1 MLNVFIQK
9 DIFLRNIYLGT
20 YVCIQTGAVL
30 KFKIQIK
37 KIIFRRIKNCF
48 SDFFGLSNRISFTA
62 LVFDVW
68 NEGNLKSH
76 KSWFEN
82 I

>member
-30 KFKIQIK
+30 KFEIQIK
-37 KIIFRRIKNCF
+37 KIVFRRIKNCF
-48 SDFFGLSNRISFTA
+48 SDFFRLPNIRTFAA
-62 LVFDVW
+62 LTFDV
-68 NEGNLKSH
+68 
-76 KSWFEN
+76 
-82 I
+82 